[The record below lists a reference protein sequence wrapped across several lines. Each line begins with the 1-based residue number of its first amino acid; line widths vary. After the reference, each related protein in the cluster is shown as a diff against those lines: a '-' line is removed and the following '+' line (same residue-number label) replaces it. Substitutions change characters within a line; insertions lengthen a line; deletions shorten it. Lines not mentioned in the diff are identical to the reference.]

1 MDHFE
6 RFRTHFPVL
15 TQYTYL
21 NTAAWGL
28 LHDGLLEWRQE
39 YDLDFLIG
47 GSLMKMEALKV
58 LEQTRGHLGRFFNC
72 PADRISL
79 CPNFSLGLNIL
90 LEGLQ
95 PRSRVLL
102 LEGDY
107 PSLNW
112 PFETRDFSVKTLSH
126 GGEPEAKILESLAEG
141 PADVLALSLVQWV
154 DGLLVSPKF
163 LKDLKASHPDLI
175 IIADAT
181 QFAGAF
187 MLDFEDSGIDVLG
200 ASGYKWLLGGNGN
213 GFFLFSQGAESR
225 FGVRATG
232 FNAVAPDLSR
242 KHDIP
247 FPRKLEPGHLDTLS
261 FGSLDYSLSILE
273 TLGMEEVDRYNRE
286 LSRKVKEA
294 LGSLSLLD
302 DTLLQRQSHSTI
314 YNIPDPGGR
323 YDHLKEEGIVCS
335 FRGGGI
341 RLSFHCY
348 NTLND
353 LDRLVDVLKSG
364 PGAL

>member
-1 MDHFE
+1 MKPIPS
-6 RFRTHFPVL
+6 FRKHFPVL
-15 TQYTYL
+15 TQTTYL

-28 LHDGLLEWRQE
+28 LHDNLLEWRQE
-39 YDLDFLIG
+39 HDLDYLIG
-47 GSLMKMEALKV
+47 GSMMKMEALMG
-58 LEQTRGHLGRFFNC
+58 LEQTRDHLGRFFNC
-72 PADRISL
+72 PAGRIAL

-95 PRSRVLL
+95 PNTRILL

-112 PFETRDFSVKTLSH
+112 PFETRDFSVRTLVH
-126 GGEPEAKILESLAEG
+126 GGDPEGKILESLAEE

-154 DGLLVSPKF
+154 DGMLIPPEF
-163 LKDLKASHPDLI
+163 LKDLKTRYPDLI

-181 QFAGAF
+181 QYAGAF
-187 MLDFEDSGIDVLG
+187 LLDFEESGIDVLG

-213 GFFLFSQGAESR
+213 GFLLFSPAAESR

-232 FNAVAPDLSR
+232 FNSVAPDLSR
-242 KHDIP
+242 KHAIP
-247 FPRKLEPGHLDTLS
+247 FARKLEPGHLDTLS
-261 FGSLDYSLSILE
+261 FGSLDFSLGLLE
-273 TLGMEEVDRYNRE
+273 TLGMEQVDRYNRE
-286 LSRKVKEA
+286 LSRKVREG

-302 DTLLQRQSHSTI
+302 DALLLRNSHSTI
-314 YNIPDPGGR
+314 FNIPDPGGR
-323 YDHLKEEGIVCS
+323 YDYLREEGIVCS
-335 FRGGGI
+335 PRGGGI

-353 LDRLVDVLKSG
+353 LDHLVEKLKSG
-364 PGAL
+364 PGTL

>member
-1 MDHFE
+1 MDHFA

-15 TQYTYL
+15 NQYTYL

-28 LHDGLLEWRQE
+28 LHDDLLEWRQE
-39 YDLDFLIG
+39 HDLDFLIG
-47 GSLMKMEALKV
+47 GSMMKLEALRG
-58 LEQTRGHLGRFFNC
+58 LEQTRKHLGRFFNC

-95 PRSRVLL
+95 PKSRVLL

-126 GGEPEAKILESLAEG
+126 GGDPEAKILESLAG
-141 PADVLALSLVQWV
+141 APADVLALSLVQWV
-154 DGLLVSPKF
+154 DGLLITPAF
-163 LKDLKASHPDLI
+163 LKDLKATHPDLI

-181 QFAGAF
+181 QYAGAF
-187 MLDFEDSGIDVLG
+187 LLDFEDSGIDVLG

-213 GFFLFSQGAESR
+213 GFFLFSPGVESH

-261 FGSLDYSLSILE
+261 FGSLDFSLGLLE
-273 TLGMEEVDRYNRE
+273 TLGMEAVDHYNRE
-286 LSRKVKEA
+286 MSRKVKEV
-294 LGSLSLLD
+294 LGSMSLLD
-302 DTLLQRQSHSTI
+302 DALMQRQSHSTI
-314 YNIPDPGGR
+314 FNIPDPGGR
-323 YDHLKEEGIVCS
+323 YDYMQEEGIVCS
-335 FRGGGI
+335 PRGGGI

-353 LDRLVDVLKSG
+353 LDRLVEVLKSG
-364 PGAL
+364 PGTL